1 MEFVEIQR
9 TTNDPGKLEVDATY
23 HINAQGR
30 GILRF
35 TLNGVEKLNKI
46 AATDNSKTFKL
57 FIDKSSKSLAFRLT
71 DEGQFKFL
79 ALLNKGASFSCRD
92 LTNSITEKLSYLVK
106 ESKGFSFILEPVKEN
121 TQNVNST
128 IEQEKVV
135 ETPSQTD
142 VPTTTT
148 KKARGKKK

>member
-1 MEFVEIQR
+1 MAFVEIQR
-9 TTNDPGKLEVDATY
+9 TTNDPGKLDVDATY
-23 HINAQGR
+23 HINNQGR

-46 AATDNSKTFKL
+46 ARTDNSKMFKF
-57 FIDKSSKSLAFRLT
+57 FIDKETKSLAFRLT
-71 DEGQFKFL
+71 DEGQFKFS

-121 TQNVNST
+121 TQNVSST
-128 IEQEKVV
+128 IEQEKVA
-135 ETPSQTD
+135 ETLNQTD
-142 VPTTTT
+142 VPTTA
-148 KKARGKKK
+148 KKTRGKKS